1 MRGRGALG
9 FDRARGEGERQEEIK
24 KRKQKFYLPLLHVQ
38 EKKKKEQ
45 CRSKRHCF
53 VFSSFFKKMNRRC
66 FGQNAS
72 FHLNKN
78 STKTCELPNQSSIR
92 PLFI

>member
-1 MRGRGALG
+1 MSFKTTL
-9 FDRARGEGERQEEIK
+9 F
-24 KRKQKFYLPLLHVQ
+24 
-38 EKKKKEQ
+38 
-45 CRSKRHCF
+45 CF
-53 VFSSFFKKMNRRC
+53 LFFFLKMNRHC

-78 STKTCELPNQSSIR
+78 STKTRELPNQSSIR